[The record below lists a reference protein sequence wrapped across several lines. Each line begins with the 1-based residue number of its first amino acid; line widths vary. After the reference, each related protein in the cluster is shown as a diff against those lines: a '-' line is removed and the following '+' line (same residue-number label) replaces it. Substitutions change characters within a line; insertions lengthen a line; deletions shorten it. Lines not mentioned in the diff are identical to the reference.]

1 MSLKKVAPHMAIIDP
16 DFWKD
21 PEGYFDKIVWPRY
34 LKEHRQLFVDGN
46 VEGPFLARCPIKK
59 LATPSTL
66 DPSMEE
72 LLFWALEVIS
82 NYLLT
87 MQ

>member
-1 MSLKKVAPHMAIIDP
+1 VIS

-21 PEGYFDKIVWPRY
+21 PEGYFDKIVWPSY
-34 LKEHRQLFVDGN
+34 QKEHNRLFIDGD
-46 VEGPFLARCPIKK
+46 VEGRLLEHCPIKY
-59 LATPSTL
+59 LAIPTKL
-66 DPSMEE
+66 DPSVEE